1 MHWKWKFNEN
11 IGKQNTF
18 IMKQLTI
25 AAMSGHEMS
34 SHEINCLK
42 IFPVKVVKL
51 ELVLTRF
58 QVQ

>member
-1 MHWKWKFNEN
+1 
-11 IGKQNTF
+11 
-18 IMKQLTI
+18 
-25 AAMSGHEMS
+25 MSGHEMS